1 MCLFT
6 TVSRVKSIV
15 LHMDLQV
22 QNVLPF
28 ITFAG
33 ARLSRSRKAS
43 LFCPQSPPPGGRGE
57 GGAFPAPNAA
67 RVAQRPPRGRPEDA
81 QRSSEDAPRPLR
93 DRSEDGQK
101 RSEDARRRLEDSAY
115 SVHKAEQGEEGAQ
128 RDLALLREEGLSE
141 VSQLHLHLHP
151 HHSHTLVVCWVASR
165 LLRKT

>member
-1 MCLFT
+1 MQKRYCLGAG
-6 TVSRVKSIV
+6 RPPICAP
-15 LHMDLQV
+15 
-22 QNVLPF
+22 NPLPQE
-28 ITFAG
+28 G
-33 ARLSRSRKAS
+33 
-43 LFCPQSPPPGGRGE
+43 GGR
-57 GGAFPAPNAA
+57 GGAFPPPKVA
-67 RVAQRPPRGRPEDA
+67 RVAQRPLRGRPEDA

-101 RSEDARRRLEDSAY
+101 RSEDARRRLEDSVY